1 MCRSYGDQFE
11 VLVKDKRDISSY
23 LKKQVEFRNDQVL
36 DLNDRLNGLQQ
47 AKEYE
52 KELCEKTFQD
62 LKEKSQREI
71 EKLENENVLLSN
83 LI

>member
-83 LI
+83 FI

>member
-36 DLNDRLNGLQQ
+36 DLNDRLNGLQK

-52 KELCEKTFQD
+52 KELCEKTFLD
-62 LKEKSQREI
+62 FKEKSQREI